1 MHSAIP
7 SHADTV
13 VLIHG
18 LGRTPRS
25 MWVLGAWLKFCGF
38 RIRFIGYPSRSLS
51 IMEVVSLHI
60 EPSLAELKLKLEVG
74 AQVHFVTHS
83 LGGIVF
89 RAWAA
94 QRDPMFPM
102 GRAVLLVPP
111 NQGSQIVDLVRPLA
125 WPRWLLGP
133 VVDELGTEPHHTP
146 KALGPLPPETG
157 VLMGNKSSLRLFS
170 HVLGEEHDGIVSTKG
185 GQVEGQADFTVLPV
199 SHLTVLFA
207 PVVMRAVRHFIETG
221 RFAS

>member
-1 MHSAIP
+1 MTRTSSAP
-7 SHADTV
+7 TDTV

-25 MWVLGAWLKFCGF
+25 MWVVGAWLRFCGY
-38 RIRFIGYPSRSLS
+38 RVRFIGYPSRSMS
-51 IMEVVSLHI
+51 IAEAVERHI
-60 EPSLAELKLKLEVG
+60 EPGLAELQLEAG
-74 AQVHFVTHS
+74 SRVHFVTHS

-94 QRDPMFPM
+94 RRDPAFPL

-111 NQGSQIVDLVRPLA
+111 NQGSEIIDMVRPLG
-125 WPRWLLGP
+125 WPRWVLGP

-157 VLMGNKSSLRLFS
+157 VLMGNKGTLRLFG
-170 HVLGEEHDGIVSTKG
+170 HVLGEEHDGIVSTQG

-199 SHLTVLFA
+199 NHLTVLFR
-207 PVVMRAVRHFIETG
+207 PVVMRTVRRFLRTG
-221 RFAS
+221 RFAG